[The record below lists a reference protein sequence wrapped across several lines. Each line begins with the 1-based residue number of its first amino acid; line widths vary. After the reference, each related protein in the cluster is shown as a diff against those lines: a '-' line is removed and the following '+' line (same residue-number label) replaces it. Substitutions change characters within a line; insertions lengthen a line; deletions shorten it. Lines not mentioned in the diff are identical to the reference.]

1 MYTTDAAYACI
12 VRRDVGDG
20 VEQVTDVNVW
30 QILTVMVLV
39 PAVIIA
45 GAISVVAVASLI
57 PSPALRRHV
66 RAMLPLLTNALG
78 VAARKPGE
86 QVPQRVAEL
95 VAASRGAGQQRAN
108 VEVADAPR
116 EVGLADVRRP

>member
-1 MYTTDAAYACI
+1 VYTTDAAHACI
-12 VRRDVGDG
+12 VRTRRWRR

-30 QILTVMVLV
+30 QLVTMMVLV

-45 GAISVVAVASLI
+45 GTISVVAVASLI

-66 RAMLPLLTNALG
+66 RAMLPLLTKALG
-78 VAARKPGE
+78 IAARKPGE

-95 VAASRGAGQQRAN
+95 VAASHRSGQQQANLGAGD
-108 VEVADAPR
+108 EPR
-116 EVGLADVRRP
+116 EPGLPGARRT